1 MKTQRKQKTIFARV
15 MNFGYFGSQKTRVDF
30 IDNYFH
36 EISPKFIMKDKYLI
50 VEQFFIDNC
59 SGLLIRLIESYCRAA
74 PLNIMS
80 EDR

>member
-1 MKTQRKQKTIFARV
+1 MHYASKN
-15 MNFGYFGSQKTRVDF
+15 NFWTSNEFRLFRFTKTRVDF

-36 EISPKFIMKDKYLI
+36 EISPKVIMKDKYLI
-50 VEQFFIDNC
+50 VEQFFIDKWP
-59 SGLLIRLIESYCRAA
+59 GLLIRLIESYCRAA

>member
-1 MKTQRKQKTIFARV
+1 MK
-15 MNFGYFGSQKTRVDF
+15 
-30 IDNYFH
+30 FH
-36 EISPKFIMKDKYLI
+36 QKFIMKDKYLI